1 MQAQYIALA
10 WFLILITVGV
20 IVLLSTVIVVKRRVS
35 RRKSRID
42 RAVYTPCGYGLSKVW
57 KEAVEKRL
65 NSTVRVRTEP
75 RVFGTHY
82 SENFDTYLKDSKSNR
97 TFNYHYYILD
107 KVTFLFRAKAVDEFL
122 ELKERILSVCPDLE
136 APPIRGIHA
145 FLLTAR
151 DHAMSPPAPR
161 DRIEE
166 YCKLYLWA
174 RHDLNPFGEAEY
186 LKLSQLQSELMKYV
200 SRAAALRDTA
210 ASNVASSSCVR
221 RNSTKFHPL
230 NRITPSPKMKSGK
243 GQCRPHSYIDRAK
256 PSSKTNASDTPLKPL
271 SHSRCKS
278 RELMASISD
287 AETPVVKS
295 VKLSHVYSKE
305 LDDLE
310 MASMPAVTNVEPSVA
325 VGGSRRGSSQSDGSQ
340 TALID
345 LDPVVQV
352 MSKSSGTFSRHP
364 CANEAFGPVEKKPKP
379 TCVSGPTGDLE
390 TSDAGLENQGVN
402 C

>member
-42 RAVYTPCGYGLSKVW
+42 RAVYTPCGFGLSKVW

-82 SENFDTYLKDSKSNR
+82 SENFDAYLKDKR
-97 TFNYHYYILD
+97 
-107 KVTFLFRAKAVDEFL
+107 VTFLFRAKAVDEFL
-122 ELKERILSVCPDLE
+122 ELKERILSICPDLE
-136 APPIRGIHA
+136 APSIRGIHA

-161 DRIEE
+161 ELIEE

-200 SRAAALRDTA
+200 SRAAALRDPA
-210 ASNVASSSCVR
+210 ASNVPSSSCTR
-221 RNSTKFHPL
+221 RNSAKFHPL
-230 NRITPSPKMKSGK
+230 NRITPSPRTRSGK
-243 GQCRPHSYIDRAK
+243 DQYRPHSSIARTK
-256 PSSKTNASDTPLKPL
+256 PSSKMNVIDTPLKPL
-271 SHSRCKS
+271 SHSHRKG
-278 RELMASISD
+278 REPMASVSD

-295 VKLSHVYSKE
+295 VKPSHVYSKE
-305 LDDLE
+305 LDELE
-310 MASMPAVTNVEPSVA
+310 MASMPTVTNVEPSVV
-325 VGGSRRGSSQSDGSQ
+325 VGVSRRGSSQSDGSQ
-340 TALID
+340 TALIN

-352 MSKSSGTFSRHP
+352 MSKGSVTISRNP
-364 CANEAFGPVEKKPKP
+364 CANEAFRPVEKKPIP
-379 TCVSGPTGDLE
+379 TSVSGPTGDLE
-390 TSDAGLENQGVN
+390 TSDAGVENQGVN

>member
-1 MQAQYIALA
+1 MQTQYIALA

-82 SENFDTYLKDSKSNR
+82 SDNFDAYLKDSKPNR
-97 TFNYHYYILD
+97 NFNYHCYILER
-107 KVTFLFRAKAVDEFL
+107 VTFLFRAKAVDEFL

-136 APPIRGIHA
+136 APSIRGIHA

-151 DHAMSPPAPR
+151 DNAMSPPAPR
-161 DRIEE
+161 ELIEE

-186 LKLSQLQSELMKYV
+186 LKLSQLQTELMKYV
-200 SRAAALRDTA
+200 NRAATLRDTA
-210 ASNVASSSCVR
+210 ASNAPSSSCTR

-230 NRITPSPKMKSGK
+230 NRITPSPRTKSGK
-243 GQCRPHSYIDRAK
+243 DQCRLHSYIDRTK
-256 PSSKTNASDTPLKPL
+256 PSSKTNAGDTSLKPS
-271 SHSRCKS
+271 SHSHRKG
-278 RELMASISD
+278 RELMASVSD
-287 AETPVVKS
+287 AGTPIVKS

-310 MASMPAVTNVEPSVA
+310 MASMPTVTNVEPSVT

-352 MSKSSGTFSRHP
+352 ISKGSVAISRNP
-364 CANEAFGPVEKKPKP
+364 CANEAFRPVEKKPIP
-379 TCVSGPTGDLE
+379 TSVSG
-390 TSDAGLENQGVN
+390 
-402 C
+402 